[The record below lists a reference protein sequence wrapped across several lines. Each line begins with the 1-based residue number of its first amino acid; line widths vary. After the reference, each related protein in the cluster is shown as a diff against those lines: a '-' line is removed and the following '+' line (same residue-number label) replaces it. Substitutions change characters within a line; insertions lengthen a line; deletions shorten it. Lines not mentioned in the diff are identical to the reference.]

1 MALITY
7 DDKVSLN
14 ENPQVAD
21 VNKVTASDM
30 NEIKESVNENYN
42 TFDAFKT
49 DKTLKKLWE
58 NPNMN
63 TGYTTGTIELSSDDY
78 DYLIWICEGYNGWK
92 RMISYFAPKGL
103 VPELF
108 YAGSGQMSDG
118 INWRIANYNRLVT
131 RIDDTHF
138 QVALPSLSG
147 PNGDSY
153 SGNGIN
159 NGNWIIPRYIYGG
172 KF

>member
-1 MALITY
+1 M
-7 DDKVSLN
+7 KLN
-14 ENPQVAD
+14 EKLTQDLREQIGNLSNLNTT
-21 VNKVTASDM
+21 NKDSLVGAI
-30 NEIKESVNENYN
+30 NEKKIN
-42 TFDAFKT
+42 
-49 DKTLKKLWE
+49 KLWE

-63 TGYTTGTIELSSDDY
+63 SGYTTGTIELSSDDY

-92 RMISYFAPKGL
+92 RMISYMAPKGF

-108 YAGSGQMSDG
+108 YSGSGQLSDG
-118 INWRIANYNRLVT
+118 INWRIANYERIVT

-138 QVALPSLSG
+138 QVALPSLTS

-153 SGNGIN
+153 SNNGIN
-159 NGNWIIPRYIYGG
+159 NGMWIIPRYIYGG